1 MLRLIISI
9 FTIALFQTAIANEK
23 TLKFATDFFKSRQ
36 SYGIQK
42 APSAT
47 NSVQLAYE
55 SADTVT
61 NKLAVYKTL
70 SKGFIIVA
78 PVGDEFQVIGY
89 SANSTFE
96 NDNLP
101 IQLKALLNMYES
113 LPSST
118 FSGIKTSQNATII
131 VEPLLDKAG
140 IHLNQFYHA
149 EVGNCPSGCVATAMA
164 QILAYHKYPD
174 HGLGSKCY
182 TAGNYGQQC
191 ADFENTWYN
200 WTNPTSADYE
210 LLSKHIGVALEMGY
224 CLDKTT
230 GGSIPQK
237 SNYYN
242 VLRDNFRMHIYPYT
256 FTPNEYVFM
265 ELDQNRPVFVE
276 VWGDP
281 GHALVAD
288 GYDSNNFI
296 HLNFGW
302 GGDYDG
308 FYLMNT
314 NTTFQVGYTFGT
326 NLATTIFVSP
336 KAFPIDKQDSLNLVA
351 INTKLNNRWDFQKPI
366 SDWAG
371 IKIIGGKVVELN
383 LSSGNWI
390 QGEIP
395 VEIGNFD
402 KLRTLT
408 IAGNLSGQLPA
419 AIFNITSLE
428 NLYILNY
435 NGNENL
441 NFTLPAT
448 ISNLSKLKSLY
459 LNNCITGN
467 IPETIGNL
475 SNLQSLNLFNNSLSG
490 QIPNSIC
497 NLTKLTELELS
508 QNQLSGNIPD
518 SIGKLNLLT
527 YFQFAKNQLTG
538 TIPTSI
544 GLLKKINHISLESNK
559 LSGEVPIE
567 INSCRLLTEI
577 NLSDNELSGI
587 FPEIGDSLTALKTIH
602 ISKNKF
608 TALPQ
613 SIGNL
618 KELVTLNV
626 SSNRLSQLPNTLSTC
641 VKLRNLDPSK
651 NQLSSLPVDFV
662 LLNNLTELNLSDNM
676 FESIPQSLEFLFN
689 LKTLNFANNKLS
701 TLPDY
706 LARFSLSSLI
716 LSNNNLSGK
725 IPEKILTKNYTDFL
739 LNGNNFTYS
748 DIPTSDSIKNQL
760 GVQKPVLF
768 TKKSYSAFLGDT
780 IHLHASQILSKTH
793 PKDTYNWYEYVD
805 ATQAEPY
812 KRWLRTDSIFSVE
825 VNEINL
831 KKKYFCDITNDS
843 VSKYLFN
850 GYLRLNCID
859 KLTTDTFQ
867 LVGITKEEALNEK
880 YQTTVLE
887 SEKLKSGSVS
897 DLSVTL
903 ISPWKV
909 RGRQQWQGSIDKSSW
924 VDLSASMPASA
935 LKTNIVAI
943 SEKELKLSPTTTAY
957 YRNALF
963 EENCNTQ
970 YSDTIKVVRW
980 GEIVCDSTIN
990 VTQADKTIRLDSI
1003 DVTIP
1008 KGTANSNIQLTVVKS
1023 EQSYSCPDSLKFMSP
1038 VFDVNLS
1045 SGNTFDNPIIIKF
1058 KNLNKKNFSLMDI
1071 EKYKPAYFDEQLNE
1085 WVFYDNANI
1094 DFSDSTLTFSTY
1106 HLTKL
1111 AWFEIAHAGYTHI
1124 FTNDRVNVIYKSGE
1138 GYNETMWLYE
1148 YDKLAS
1154 GSFKPWESADYDPDK
1169 GGTPYMIRDIATF
1182 TQEVIEK
1189 FSSENI
1195 STPSLRFNVYVKNLG
1210 KGAAGA
1216 TDAGSFLAG
1225 RGYIYIDPNVI
1236 ATSQGDKPSYKS
1248 VSDYLKSTIA
1258 HEYMHFTQDYYMTVM
1273 LSNYTWMEATAPL
1286 ADRIVW
1292 GENDL
1297 TLCEPEYL
1305 LTEAKMSTVAENS
1318 IFDILS
1324 MPWYN
1329 SYNIPVISKVASGIG
1344 GKSGEYNLSSLFLH
1358 YMRTYREGSKL
1369 NPVDLLKETSYLESW
1384 VGYLNSFIKS
1394 KLSSDVGTEFENY
1407 VKFLFEGSKENFN
1420 LFEREEGEDPLK
1432 YFKACLSRSVVNK
1445 NIIFEN
1451 KKKIED
1457 RLNFTIEG
1465 LSIKMVQIYN
1475 LNFKQKM
1482 LTKYVKQIKD
1492 ENLKVYV
1499 CKYNA
1504 TTKLMELTDISE
1516 KDSVVV
1522 LADAFETEKIKE
1534 NQYMTYL
1541 LFVNKSTDANFEIDD
1556 RITFFKVPDIR
1567 YFDGINFF
1575 NKGTSFEPEIHSIAE
1590 SDTYEV
1596 LFDQLT
1602 TNLYRQV
1609 PEHYGGTI
1617 YFNQNITDSTVVSSG
1632 SSASVDQSLTYNFLT
1647 GELKVNYHCEQKYS
1661 PTATLEQVFSA
1672 SFKDVYPEPYKYYVK
1687 AGLSRYYFKTNST
1700 LETQSCIQSLNF
1712 TNTWKYINQKG
1723 EIETVSETY
1732 TGTNYPKNEIII
1744 YLFFY

>member
-1 MLRLIISI
+1 MLRFIISI
-9 FTIALFQTAIANEK
+9 ISIVLFQNIFGNEK
-23 TLKFATDFFKSRQ
+23 ALKFANEFFKNKPTT
-36 SYGIQK
+36 GIQK

-47 NSVQLAYE
+47 SSVQKVYE
-55 SADTVT
+55 SADTSKT
-61 NKLAVYKTL
+61 ELLVYQ
-70 SKGFIIVA
+70 SANKGFIILA
-78 PVGDEFQVIGY
+78 PSSNDFQVIGY
-89 SANSTFE
+89 SSNSTFE
-96 NDNLP
+96 KDNLP
-101 IQLKALLNMYES
+101 IQLKGLIAMYES
-113 LPSST
+113 TPTTHL
-118 FSGIKTSQNATII
+118 SGIKTAENATIV
-131 VEPLLDKAG
+131 VEPLLNTAG

-149 EVGNCPSGCVATAMA
+149 EVGNCPTGCVATAMA

-174 HGLGSKCY
+174 HGKGSKCY
-182 TAGNYGQQC
+182 TAGSYGQQC

-200 WTNPTSADYE
+200 WTNPTNADYE
-210 LLSKHIGVALEMGY
+210 LLSKHIGVAVEMGY
-224 CLDKTT
+224 CSDKKTA
-230 GGSIPQK
+230 GSIPLK
-237 SNYYN
+237 SNYYS
-242 VLRDNFRMHIYPYT
+242 VLQENFRMHTYPYT
-256 FTPNEYVFM
+256 STPNEYVFT
-265 ELDQNRPVFVE
+265 ELDQKRPVYLE
-276 VWGDP
+276 IWGDP

-288 GYDSNNFI
+288 GYDSNNFL

-302 GGDYDG
+302 GGTYDG

-314 NTTFQVGYTFGT
+314 NTTFNVGSTFGT
-326 NLATTIFVSP
+326 NLASTLFISTKPFT
-336 KAFPIDKQDSLNLVA
+336 IDKQDSLNLVA
-351 INTKLNNRWDFQKPI
+351 INTKLNNKWDFQKPI

-383 LSSGNWI
+383 LSSGNSI

-395 VEIGNFD
+395 LEIGNFD
-402 KLRTLT
+402 KLRTLS
-408 IAGNLSGQLPA
+408 ISGNLIGQLPA
-419 AIFNITSLE
+419 SIFNIKTLE
-428 NLYILNY
+428 NLSVLNY
-435 NGNENL
+435 YGNKNL

-448 ISNLSKLKSLY
+448 ISNLSKLKTLY
-459 LNNCITGN
+459 LNNCITGI

-475 SNLQSLNLFNNSLSG
+475 TNLQSLNLFNNSLSG
-490 QIPNSIC
+490 QIPTTIC

-544 GLLKKINHISLESNK
+544 RLLKKLNHISVESNK
-559 LSGEVPIE
+559 LSGEVPNE
-567 INSCRLLTEI
+567 LKSCRLLNEI
-577 NLSDNELSGI
+577 NLSDNQLSGI
-587 FPEIGDSLTALKTIH
+587 FPEIGDSLTALKTIN

-618 KELVTLNV
+618 KELVTLNI
-626 SSNRLSQLPNTLSTC
+626 SSNQLSQLTNTLSTC
-641 VKLRNLDPSK
+641 VKLRILDASK
-651 NQLSSLPVDFV
+651 NQLASLPVDFV
-662 LLNNLTELNLSDNM
+662 LLNNLTELHLSDNK
-676 FESIPQSLEFLFN
+676 FESIPQSLEYMFS

-701 TLPDY
+701 SLPDY
-706 LARFSLSSLI
+706 LARFSLNSLI
-716 LSNNNLSGK
+716 LSNNNLSGI
-725 IPEKILTKNYTDFL
+725 IPEKILTKNYNDFL

-748 DIPTSDSIKNQL
+748 DIPKSDSIRNQL

-768 TKKSYSAFLGDT
+768 TKKTYSAFIGDT

-812 KRWLRTDSIFSVE
+812 KRWLKTDSVFSVE
-825 VNEINL
+825 VNGINL
-831 KKKYFCDITNDS
+831 KKKYFCVITNDS
-843 VSKYLFN
+843 VSKYLYS
-850 GYLRLNCID
+850 GSLRLNCID

-867 LVGITKEEALNEK
+867 LVGITKEESLNER

-887 SEKLKSGSVS
+887 SEKLKLGSVS

-909 RGRQQWQGSIDKSSW
+909 RGRQQWQGTIDKSSW
-924 VDLSASMPASA
+924 VDLSATMPTSA
-935 LKTNIVAI
+935 LKTNIVTI

-963 EENCNTQ
+963 EENCHTQ

-980 GEIVCDSTIN
+980 GKIVCDSIIN
-990 VTQADKTIRLDSI
+990 VTQTDKTIRLDSL
-1003 DVTIP
+1003 DLTIP
-1008 KGTANSNIQLTVVKS
+1008 KGLANSNIKLTVVKS

-1038 VFDVNLS
+1038 VYDVNLS
-1045 SGNTFDNPIIIKF
+1045 SGTTFDKPIIIKF

-1071 EKYKPAYFDEQLNE
+1071 DKFKPAYFDEQLNE
-1085 WVFYDNANI
+1085 WVFYDNASI
-1094 DFSDSTLTFSTY
+1094 DLRDSTLTFATY

-1111 AWFEIAHAGYTHI
+1111 AWFELAHAGYTHI
-1124 FTNDRVNVIYKSGE
+1124 YTNDRVNVIYKSGD
-1138 GYNETMWLYE
+1138 GYSETQALYS
-1148 YDKLAS
+1148 YD
-1154 GSFKPWESADYDPDK
+1154 FKVLGIPRPWESAEYDPDK
-1169 GGTPYMIRDIATF
+1169 GGTPNMIRDIATYA
-1182 TQEVIEK
+1182 QETIDK
-1189 FSSENI
+1189 FEEVGFPV
-1195 STPSLRFNVYVKNLG
+1195 PSLRFNIYCKDS
-1210 KGAAGA
+1210 KDAAGQTGA
-1216 TDAGSFLAG
+1216 TTYISG
-1225 RGYIYIDPNVI
+1225 RGFFYIAPNMMFASADDLKDIRNYIR
-1236 ATSQGDKPSYKS
+1236 
-1248 VSDYLKSTIA
+1248 STVA
-1258 HEYMHFTQDYYMTVM
+1258 HEYMHYTQDYFMAVM
-1273 LSNYTWMEATAPL
+1273 LSNVTWMEATAPL

-1292 GENDL
+1292 KDID
-1297 TLCEPEYL
+1297 LCEPEQL
-1305 LTEAKMSTVAENS
+1305 LSEAKNSTPTERS

-1329 SYNIPVISKVASGIG
+1329 SYNIPVVSKIAG
-1344 GKSGEYNLSSLFLH
+1344 GLFNKSGDYNLASLFLH

-1394 KLSSDVGTEFENY
+1394 KLGSDVGTEFENY

-1432 YFKACLSRSVVNK
+1432 FFKACLSRSVVNK
-1445 NIIFEN
+1445 SIVFEN

-1457 RLNFTIEG
+1457 RLKFSIPE

-1475 LNFKQKM
+1475 YNFKQKM

-1522 LADAFETEKIKE
+1522 LADAFENEKIKE

-1541 LFVNKSTDANFEIDD
+1541 LFINKSTDVSFTIDD
-1556 RITFFKVPDIR
+1556 KISFYRVPDIK
-1567 YFDGINFF
+1567 YFDGVNFF
-1575 NKGTSFEPEIHSIAE
+1575 NKNSTIQPAIHTISE
-1590 SDTYEV
+1590 SDVKEV
-1596 LFDQLT
+1596 VFDDLT
-1602 TNLYRQV
+1602 ALLYRQI

-1617 YFNQNITDSTVVSSG
+1617 YLNQTVTDSTVVSSG
-1632 SSASVDQSLTYNFLT
+1632 SSSTVNQSMTYNFLT
-1647 GELKVNYHCEQKYS
+1647 GDLKVYYRSEVKYS
-1661 PTATLEQVFSA
+1661 KTSTLFQEFSGD
-1672 SFKDVYPEPYKYYVK
+1672 FKDVYPEPYRMYLKPE
-1687 AGLSRYYFKTNST
+1687 LSRYYFNTNST
-1700 LETQSCIQSLNF
+1700 KETINCIRSIQFSNKWE
-1712 TNTWKYINQKG
+1712 NVINEKG
-1723 EIETVSETY
+1723 DISINSKTY
-1732 TGTNYPKNEIII
+1732 TGTTYPEKSEIIL